1 MQLIRYYNRY
11 SWIYYY
17 DYYYYWNSYGY
28 CCDTS
33 YWRYNSY
40 YCRFYQC
47 DNYFDL
53 CIRSYGSYTVT
64 TSSSTCT
71 YGRKVT
77 PIAGD
82 DSFSFSTSYIGESSS
97 DRIDNPVIFTYTGT
111 TAPVSAFLKDKRG
124 RACKNKM
131 HYSTGRRDNRDQN

>member
-1 MQLIRYYNRY
+1 MIRYYNRY

-17 DYYYYWNSYGY
+17 DSSLYYNQYGY

-33 YWRYNSY
+33 NWRYNTD
-40 YCRFYQC
+40 YCVYYQC

-53 CIRSYGSYTVT
+53 CIRPYGFYTVS
-64 TSSSTCT
+64 TSSSICT

-82 DSFSFSTSYIGESSS
+82 DSFSFDSSYIGTDSS
-97 DRIDNPVIFTYTGT
+97 DRIDNPVVFTYTGS
-111 TAPVSAFLKDKRG
+111 TAPVSI
-124 RACKNKM
+124 
-131 HYSTGRRDNRDQN
+131 YIIV